1 MASYTFAQDY
11 TASKNCY
18 AAIYNAA
25 GDVFD
30 FSDNTFKAIASATTP
45 FATMTEQTSGGGSG
59 QSTYAVTVNLA
70 LLNKTLET
78 VRYGITFY
86 ERLGGS
92 PAPLTDTAWL
102 YRTSFSVQAAEIG
115 EDELGVEVAT
125 AFTSTAGTTLR
136 GILTITRNGKP
147 LNVYTL
153 DSTATCTVTAREHG
167 AGSDLFTSSAATV
180 SSTGDFQF
188 SQSSPGYT
196 TDRVYQ
202 HTVAVTCAGT
212 TTSFRAPIPVFG

>member
-18 AAIYNAA
+18 AVIYNAA
-25 GDVFD
+25 GNVFD
-30 FSDNTFKAIASATTP
+30 FADNTFKAIASATTP
-45 FATMTEQTSGGGSG
+45 FATMTEQTSGGGTG

-86 ERLGGS
+86 ERAGGS

-102 YRTSFSVQAAEIG
+102 YRTAFSVQAAEIG

-125 AFTSTAGTTLR
+125 ALNTTAGEVLY

-147 LNVYTL
+147 VDIYTL
-153 DSTATCTVTAREHG
+153 DSTATCTVTPREST
-167 AGSDLFTSSAATV
+167 AGSDLWTSSAATV
-180 SSTGDFQF
+180 SGNGDFRF
-188 SQSSPGYT
+188 SKTTPGYT